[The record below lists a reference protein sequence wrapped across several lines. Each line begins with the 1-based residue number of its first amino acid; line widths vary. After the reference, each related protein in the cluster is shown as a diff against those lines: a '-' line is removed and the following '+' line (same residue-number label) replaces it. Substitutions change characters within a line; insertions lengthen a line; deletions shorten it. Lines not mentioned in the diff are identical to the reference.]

1 MTNEKMTVHKAL
13 VELKTIDARIEK
25 TIRDASFVIANKHSN
40 QKISGQS
47 ITEYSEAAKSAFQKA
62 EDLTARRNAIK
73 RAVVLSNAKTE
84 VNIGGAIYTVAEAI
98 EMKNHGVYFWQKLLD
113 KIVLDYNNA
122 RREADRNN
130 GDRLEA
136 RADEHVKNMFDG
148 KVDMKNLSEEALNAR
163 NQFIANQTYELIDP
177 LKAKEK
183 IEMLENKIN
192 SFMVEVDSALSV
204 SNALTEIEI
213 SY

>member
-13 VELKTIDARIEK
+13 AELRTIDSRISSAINE
-25 TIRDASFVIANKHSN
+25 ASFVIANKHSN
-40 QKISGQS
+40 QKISGLS
-47 ITEYSEAAKSAFQKA
+47 ITEYKNQAEASFKKA
-62 EDLTARRNAIK
+62 QDLTARRNAIK
-73 RAVVLSNAKTE
+73 RAVVLSNARTE
-84 VNIGGAIYTVAEAI
+84 VTIAGVVYTVAEAI
-98 EMKNHGVYFWQKLLD
+98 EMKNHGIAHWQRLLNKFSEDYHRAKL
-113 KIVLDYNNA
+113 
-122 RREADRNN
+122 EADRNN

-177 LKAKEK
+177 LKAKDKME
-183 IEMLENKIN
+183 ELDAKIN
-192 SFMVEVDSALSV
+192 AFMVEIDAALSV

>member
-13 VELKTIDARIEK
+13 AELKTIDSRICSAINE
-25 TIRDASFVIANKHSN
+25 ASFVIANKHSN
-40 QKISGQS
+40 QKISGLS
-47 ITEYSEAAKSAFQKA
+47 ITEYKNQAEASFKKA
-62 EDLTARRNAIK
+62 QDLTARRNALK
-73 RAVVLSNAKTE
+73 RAVVLSNARTE
-84 VNIGGAIYTVAEAI
+84 VTIAGVVYTVGEAI
-98 EMKNHGVYFWQKLLD
+98 EMKNQGIAHWQRLLNKFSEDYRRAKL
-113 KIVLDYNNA
+113 
-122 RREADRNN
+122 EADRNN

-183 IEMLENKIN
+183 MEELDAKIN
-192 SFMVEVDSALSV
+192 AFMVEIDAALSV